1 MTGFE
6 PRISNVASTTLLT
19 TPRHDFVFCYST
31 FGTRVSTYFLYKA
44 LIELTKFS
52 VQDKTF
58 GVPKKALR
66 RWLKILFDL
75 FDLAVLR

>member
-31 FGTRVSTYFLYKA
+31 FGSRVSTYFLYKA

-52 VQDKTF
+52 VQDKIKMHL
-58 GVPKKALR
+58 GSLGHC
-66 RWLKILFDL
+66 
-75 FDLAVLR
+75 